1 MPTQINEETGQEEP
15 VPLEYYMGV
24 DPAFTEKTRNDETAM
39 TVIGVHGKMKYVVA
53 FLHMRT
59 KSNKKLM
66 ARAIHLAE
74 TYHPYRIGY
83 ESVQGQAMLA
93 HALREELGERKD
105 LAVTVY
111 DVPTSRDKD
120 ARMALLADEVEAG
133 RLLLRG
139 DGDNRPHKSQE
150 VLYSQMIQYPHGDHD
165 DGPDSLDFACQQVP
179 RGSVD
184 NIGDYW

>member
-15 VPLEYYMGV
+15 VPLEYYMGI
-24 DPAFTEKTRNDETAM
+24 DPAFTEKKRNDETAM
-39 TVIGVHGKMKYVVA
+39 TVIGAHGKTKYVVD

-66 ARAIHLAE
+66 AQALRLAGRW
-74 TYHPYRIGY
+74 HPYRIGY

-93 HALREELGERKD
+93 QALREEINNRDD
-105 LAVTVY
+105 LATTVY
-111 DVPTSRDKD
+111 DIPTSRDKD

-139 DGDNRPHKSQE
+139 NGDGRPHKSQE
-150 VLYSQMIQYPHGDHD
+150 VLYSQLIQYPHGDHD

-184 NIGDYW
+184 IIGELI